1 MLVVEYFVDFY
12 FGNSLTPFWHNN
24 CAVYTHFFLA
34 FAPHLCDKQSGPH
47 WWVNTKAALTTT
59 HKGGAVMAEAHL
71 SSLARFEVYRS
82 LSGMNR
88 SFYLIVQRLQE
99 LENKRIFELAK
110 LRELAA
116 LAQELQSEINHNL
129 LQALER
135 IEQDDCYLFGKV
147 RAAREDLRNL

>member
-1 MLVVEYFVDFY
+1 VPDT
-12 FGNSLTPFWHNN
+12 N
-24 CAVYTHFFLA
+24 
-34 FAPHLCDKQSGPH
+34 
-47 WWVNTKAALTTT
+47 AALTTT
-59 HKGGAVMAEAHL
+59 HKGGAVMAEVHL
-71 SSLARFEVYRS
+71 NSLARFEVYRS